1 MSQFSKS
8 SKMSKMN
15 TMTKE
20 DLQRH
25 FKEKKKE
32 IEEDAISRLS

>member
-1 MSQFSKS
+1 
-8 SKMSKMN
+8 MN

-32 IEEDAISRLS
+32 IEEDAVSRLSQISKG